1 MSSNI
6 LSQDLGATS
15 WYSEPMR
22 NCNDRR
28 DLLFCGEALGGA
40 SRINGM
46 VYTRGSVAD
55 YDAWS
60 SMGHPEWAYGNVF
73 PFFLKAETAL
83 NRPTA
88 RYRGQSGK

>member
-6 LSQDLGATS
+6 LSPDLGATS
-15 WYSEPMR
+15 WYSEPMTHCD
-22 NCNDRR
+22 NRR

-60 SMGHPEWAYGNVF
+60 SMGHPEWGYGKVLPYF
-73 PFFLKAETAL
+73 VKAETAL
-83 NRPTA
+83 NRPSA
-88 RYRGQSGK
+88 HYRGQSGE